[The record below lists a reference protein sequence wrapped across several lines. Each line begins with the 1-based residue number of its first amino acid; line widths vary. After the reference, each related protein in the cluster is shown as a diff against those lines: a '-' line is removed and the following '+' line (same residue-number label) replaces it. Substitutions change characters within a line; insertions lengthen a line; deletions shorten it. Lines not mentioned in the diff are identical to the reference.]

1 MRDLATPGGAAGIW
15 VPDRSECMV
24 TLSWQ
29 KEKAWAGV
37 SSLQLLGGWSVTA
50 LLHCSFFLSYGKRGR
65 RTSGWITLSST
76 RVFLSHSFSYIFI
89 LAAAYQAGLRHLGL
103 T

>member
-1 MRDLATPGGAAGIW
+1 MRDLATPGGAAGIR
-15 VPDRSECMV
+15 VPNRSECMV

-50 LLHCSFFLSYGKRGR
+50 LLHRSFFLMVKGVGER
-65 RTSGWITLSST
+65 RVG
-76 RVFLSHSFSYIFI
+76 
-89 LAAAYQAGLRHLGL
+89 
-103 T
+103 

>member
-15 VPDRSECMV
+15 VPNRSECMV

-50 LLHCSFFLSYGKRGR
+50 LLHCSFFLMVKGVGER
-65 RTSGWITLSST
+65 RVG
-76 RVFLSHSFSYIFI
+76 
-89 LAAAYQAGLRHLGL
+89 
-103 T
+103 